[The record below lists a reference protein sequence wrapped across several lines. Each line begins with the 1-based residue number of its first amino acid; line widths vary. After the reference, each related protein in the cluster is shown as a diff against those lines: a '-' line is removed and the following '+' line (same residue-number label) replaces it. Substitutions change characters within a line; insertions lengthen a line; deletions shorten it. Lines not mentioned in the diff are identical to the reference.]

1 MVCQITGLASHQN
14 VFEDAH
20 SYATCMQH
28 LISFHKK
35 DGFKVE
41 KCQSFVKVTK
51 LYSSFIS
58 WNFPL
63 VSEVNYFVSAEKYK
77 LHTAYSRT
85 TVCHKTSAKEIL
97 TVGNY
102 FNQSQN
108 SKQ

>member
-51 LYSSFIS
+51 LYSSFVTDMTS
-58 WNFPL
+58 WNFSL
-63 VSEVNYFVSAEKYK
+63 VSEVNFVSAEN
-77 LHTAYSRT
+77 
-85 TVCHKTSAKEIL
+85 I
-97 TVGNY
+97 
-102 FNQSQN
+102 
-108 SKQ
+108 